1 MTGRGPDVPE
11 PERRRAANAA
21 LTDFIEELCGHY
33 VPAGARVEDCWEV
46 RDGEGRVALRVF
58 LAGPMQGS
66 WTDAVTGKR
75 GDALDLVA
83 HLRRLD
89 AAGALAEAEA
99 FLSLGAD
106 EPDAD
111 GAAGIEQ
118 MALFD
123 PLPEARERRR
133 RGKRSSTVRK
143 AGDPGRPER
152 TGGEPAAGVDASRN
166 PAGPGAAD
174 NPAGRPAP
182 SASGSGPGHP
192 PETQAAATVRGPDV
206 PASDADGVA
215 FTAEDRQRLR
225 KTAED
230 VAWIRSRQTVR
241 SLDAEAH
248 ARARARREQQGRRWR
263 RSGLKAAGIV
273 ALAVFGPILG
283 VMVESRYGIEELVG
297 TYGAE
302 LAEDARILPG
312 GDGG

>member
-1 MTGRGPDVPE
+1 MTGRGSDVPE

-21 LTDFIEELCGHY
+21 LTGFIEELCGHY
-33 VPAGARVEDCWEV
+33 APAGVRVEDCWEV

-66 WTDAVTGKR
+66 WTDAVAGKR

-99 FLSLGAD
+99 FLSRGAD
-106 EPDAD
+106 EADA
-111 GAAGIEQ
+111 GEAVGVEQ

-123 PLPEARERRR
+123 PLGEAREHLRRR
-133 RGKRSSTVRK
+133 RRPGTVRK

-166 PAGPGAAD
+166 PAGPGAGE
-174 NPAGRPAP
+174 NPADRPAP
-182 SASGSGPGHP
+182 SASGRGPGHP
-192 PETQAAATVRGPDV
+192 PETKAAATVRGPDV
-206 PASDADGVA
+206 PASDADGDA
-215 FTAEDRQRLR
+215 FSGEDRQHIR

-230 VAWIRSRQTVR
+230 VAWIRTRLTAR

-248 ARARARREQQGRRWR
+248 DRASARGEGHGRRR
-263 RSGLKAAGIV
+263 RTGLKAAGIV

>member
-1 MTGRGPDVPE
+1 MTGRGSDVPE

-21 LTDFIEELCGHY
+21 LTGFIEELCGHY
-33 VPAGARVEDCWEV
+33 APAGARVEDCWEV

-66 WTDAVTGKR
+66 WTDAVSGAR

-99 FLSLGAD
+99 FLSRGAD

-111 GAAGIEQ
+111 GVAGIEQ

-123 PLPEARERRR
+123 PLPKARERGRR
-133 RGKRSSTVRK
+133 RRRPGTVRK

-152 TGGEPAAGVDASRN
+152 TGGEPAAGIDASRN
-166 PAGPGAAD
+166 PAGPAETPAD
-174 NPAGRPAP
+174 RPAP

-206 PASDADGVA
+206 PASDADGDA
-215 FTAEDRQRLR
+215 FSGEDRQRLR

-230 VAWIRSRQTVR
+230 VAWIRTSLTVR

-248 ARARARREQQGRRWR
+248 ARARARREQQGRRWP
-263 RSGLKAAGIV
+263 RSGLKAAGIL
-273 ALAVFGPILG
+273 ALAVFGPVLG
-283 VMVESRYGIEELVG
+283 VMGEYRYGVVDLASVL
-297 TYGAE
+297 GAE